1 MRVGT
6 EVGRVDYE
14 VVTIYVVNESVVV
27 VVDTRLA
34 GKLGFVNPKV
44 VLKVW
49 VVDLETTVD
58 DGNNHIFRASYT
70 CLPCL
75 EEVDVIAGN
84 TALDASVVVVVPLV
98 GQQWVVERHC

>member
-1 MRVGT
+1 MGIDVR
-6 EVGRVDYE
+6 RVDYK
-14 VVTIYVVNESVVV
+14 VVTIYVINKSIIIIIN
-27 VVDTRLA
+27 TRLA
-34 GKLGFVNPKV
+34 VKLGLINPKV

-49 VVDLETTVD
+49 VVYLETTV
-58 DGNNHIFRASYT
+58 NNGYDNILRTSNT

-98 GQQWVVERHC
+98 GQLWVVERHC